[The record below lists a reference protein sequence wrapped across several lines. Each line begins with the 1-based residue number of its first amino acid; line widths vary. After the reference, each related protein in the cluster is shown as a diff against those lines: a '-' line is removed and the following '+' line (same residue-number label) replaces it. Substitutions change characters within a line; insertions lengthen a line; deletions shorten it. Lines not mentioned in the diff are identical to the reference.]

1 MESEKFVFF
10 IDMFFMSLIQ
20 FTISSMT
27 GVSVV
32 LIKFMVDTQDK
43 LNYVSQ
49 EIIDSLYK
57 SVWIAVILG
66 VYFFVKYGFIEA
78 ILSFM
83 TNLLIIHIIYN
94 DLQKEIMNDVKKN
107 GLELPTYFDNNLLL
121 SVFS

>member
-107 GLELPTYFDNNLLL
+107 GLKLPTYFDNNLLL